1 MTSAIALPRTVPI
14 SQKWGAL
21 AVLMAGT
28 FMIVLDFFIV
38 NVALP
43 SMQHDLHAS
52 TSAIEWVVAGYGL
65 TFATCLITAGRIGD
79 RIGRRRAFT
88 IGLTLFTITSLACGL
103 APDATIL
110 IAARLLQG
118 LAAALISPNV
128 LAIIGVAYQ
137 GAERVRALTV
147 YGMVMGF
154 AAAGAQLIGGALV
167 QADIAGAG
175 WRTVFLINLPV
186 GLAAILLAPGQLP
199 ESRTSRDGSQL
210 DLFGTVF
217 ITTGL
222 TALLLP
228 LVEGH
233 QEGFPEWTW
242 LSLAL
247 SPIILAVFLIH
258 QLRMSRRGGRPLLEP
273 SLFRERSFSAGL
285 VTQLAFWS
293 GMASFFVVLAL
304 YLQQGRGLNALQ
316 AGLVFTI
323 LAMAY
328 LVTSLR
334 APRLTLRYGRSLILV
349 GALTLAAGYA
359 LLLVGVGMAS
369 GAGGLS
375 WIFELAPG
383 LLLAGAGMG
392 LCITPLVAIV
402 LASVQP
408 EHAGAASGILST
420 VQQLGN
426 ALGVAVTGLVFFGAL
441 AQGGYSY
448 AFELALAEF
457 VVLLVCVAGLSR
469 LLPRSVERTSQA

>member
-1 MTSAIALPRTVPI
+1 MTSALALPRTVSL

-43 SMQHDLHAS
+43 SMQSELHAS

-65 TFATCLITAGRIGD
+65 TFAAFLITAGRVGD
-79 RIGRRRAFT
+79 RIGRRRTFT
-88 IGLTLFTITSLACGL
+88 LGLALFTIASLACGL
-103 APDATIL
+103 APDPTIL

-118 LAAALISPNV
+118 IAAALISPNV

-137 GAERVRALTV
+137 GSERVRALTL
-147 YGMVMGF
+147 YGMVLGF

-186 GLAAILLAPGQLP
+186 GLAAILLAPSQLP
-199 ESRTSRDGSQL
+199 ESRVATESGSRI
-210 DLFGTVF
+210 DLLGTILV
-217 ITTGL
+217 TTGM

-228 LVEGH
+228 LVEGR

-242 LSLAL
+242 ISLAL
-247 SPIILAVFLIH
+247 APIILAVFLVH
-258 QLRMSRRGGRPLLEP
+258 QLRLSRRGGRPLIELR
-273 SLFRERSFSAGL
+273 LFRERSFSAGL

-323 LAMAY
+323 LAASY

-334 APRLTLRYGRSLILV
+334 APHLTLRYGRRLILV

-359 LLLVGVGMAS
+359 LLLMGVDFAV
-369 GAGGLS
+369 AADGLV
-375 WIFELAPG
+375 WIVALAPG
-383 LLLAGAGMG
+383 LVLAGAGMG
-392 LCITPLVAIV
+392 LCITPLVSTV
-402 LASVQP
+402 LSSVQP

-426 ALGVAVTGLVFFGAL
+426 ALGVAVTGLLFFGAL
-441 AQGGYSY
+441 PHGGYSY
-448 AFELALAEF
+448 AFELALAQF
-457 VVLLVCVAGLSR
+457 VMLLVCVAGLSR
-469 LLPRSVERTSQA
+469 LLPRGSRA

>member
-1 MTSAIALPRTVPI
+1 
-14 SQKWGAL
+14 
-21 AVLMAGT
+21 
-28 FMIVLDFFIV
+28 
-38 NVALP
+38 
-43 SMQHDLHAS
+43 MQRELHAS

-65 TFATCLITAGRIGD
+65 TFATFLITSGRIGD

-88 IGLTLFTITSLACGL
+88 IGLALFTVTSLACGL
-103 APDATIL
+103 APDPGIL

-167 QADIAGAG
+167 QADVAGAG

-186 GLAAILLAPGQLP
+186 GLAAIMLAPGQLP
-199 ESRTSRDGSQL
+199 ESRTSREGARIDVL
-210 DLFGTVF
+210 GTVL

-228 LVEGH
+228 LVEGGL
-233 QEGFPEWTW
+233 GFLSPAWTW
-242 LSLAL
+242 VSLGLAPL
-247 SPIILAVFLIH
+247 ILAGFVIH
-258 QLRMSRRGGRPLLEP
+258 QLRLSRRGGRPLLEP
-273 SLFRERSFSAGL
+273 RLFRERSFTAGL
-285 VTQLAFWS
+285 VTQLAFWC

-323 LAMAY
+323 LASAY
-328 LVTSLR
+328 LLTSLR
-334 APRLTLRYGRSLILV
+334 APRLTLRYGRRLILV
-349 GALTLAAGYA
+349 GALTMAAGYA
-359 LLLVGVGMAS
+359 LLLTGVGL
-369 GAGGLS
+369 GAEALGLN
-375 WIFELAPG
+375 WIVALIPG
-383 LLLAGAGMG
+383 LMLAGAGMG
-392 LCITPLVAIV
+392 LCITPLVATV
-402 LASVQP
+402 LSSVQP

-426 ALGVAVTGLVFFGAL
+426 ALGVAVTGVLFFGAL
-441 AQGGYSY
+441 AHGGFDY

-457 VVLLVCVAGLSR
+457 VVLLVCVACLSR
-469 LLPRSVERTSQA
+469 LLPRQPKSQSAA